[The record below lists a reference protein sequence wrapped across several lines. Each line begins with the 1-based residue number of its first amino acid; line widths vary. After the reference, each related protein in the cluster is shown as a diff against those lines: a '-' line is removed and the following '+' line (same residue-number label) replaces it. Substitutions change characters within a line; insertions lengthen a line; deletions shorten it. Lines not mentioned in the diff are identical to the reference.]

1 MDWLYILS
9 NQMVFIIL
17 TVAVFELALY
27 VFLYKMTSTNTHQL
41 CDSLRNMLRGI
52 KEPPEQ
58 DRSRVIHDEI
68 VALLDCAES
77 LRKSSVEDFKR
88 LLANVRNQDARK
100 VDLKSYQIEI
110 WGNVANAIVQAFPL
124 LGIFGT
130 ILAIGQSLQ
139 GSAGDV
145 SVVMKAFTNAV
156 DTTILGLVFAVAYM
170 IVDAFFQA
178 KAGRL
183 KTELAKYRDVTKHYQ
198 SQQLPEPIVE

>member
-1 MDWLYILS
+1 MNWLYILS
-9 NQMVFIIL
+9 DQMVAIIL
-17 TVAVFELALY
+17 AVAVFETAL
-27 VFLYKMTSTNTHQL
+27 FIILYRMASSNTNQL

-52 KEPPEQ
+52 KDPPEQ
-58 DRSRVIHDEI
+58 DRSRIIHDEI

-77 LRKSSVEDFKR
+77 LRKTSVEDFKH
-88 LLANVRNQDARK
+88 LLSNIRNQDARK
-100 VDLKSYQIEI
+100 IDLKSYRIDS

-139 GSAGDV
+139 GSEGDV
-145 SVVMKAFTNAV
+145 SVIMIAFTNAV
-156 DTTILGLVFAVAYM
+156 NTTILGLVFAVIYM

-183 KTELAKYRDVTKHYQ
+183 KNELNKYRDVIKHYQ
-198 SQQLPEPIVE
+198 HEAEQVK

>member
-1 MDWLYILS
+1 MNWLYILS
-9 NQMVFIIL
+9 DQMVAIIL
-17 TVAVFELALY
+17 AVAVFETGLFIILY
-27 VFLYKMTSTNTHQL
+27 RMASSNTHQL

-52 KEPPEQ
+52 KDPPEQ
-58 DRSRVIHDEI
+58 DRSRIIHDEI

-77 LRKSSVEDFKR
+77 LRKTSVEDFKR
-88 LLANVRNQDARK
+88 LLSNVRSQDARK
-100 VDLKSYQIEI
+100 IDLKSYRIES

-139 GSAGDV
+139 GSEGDV
-145 SVVMKAFTNAV
+145 SVIMVAFTNAV
-156 DTTILGLVFAVAYM
+156 NTTILGLVFAIIYM

-183 KTELAKYRDVTKHYQ
+183 KNELNKYRDVIKHYQ
-198 SQQLPEPIVE
+198 HEAEQVK

>member
-1 MDWLYILS
+1 MNWLYILS
-9 NQMVFIIL
+9 DQMVSIIL
-17 TVAVFELALY
+17 AVAVFETALY
-27 VFLYKMTSTNTHQL
+27 IVLYRMTSGNTHQL

-52 KEPPEQ
+52 KDPPEQ
-58 DRSRVIHDEI
+58 DRSRIIHDEI

-77 LRKSSVEDFKR
+77 LRKTSVEDFKR
-88 LLANVRNQDARK
+88 LLSNIRSQDARK
-100 VDLKSYQIEI
+100 IDLKSYRIDS

-139 GSAGDV
+139 GSEGDV
-145 SVVMKAFTNAV
+145 SVIMAAFTNAV
-156 DTTILGLVFAVAYM
+156 NTTILGLVFAVIYM

-183 KTELAKYRDVTKHYQ
+183 KNELNKYRDVIKHYQ
-198 SQQLPEPIVE
+198 HEAEQVK

>member
-1 MDWLYILS
+1 MNWLYILS
-9 NQMVFIIL
+9 DQMVAIILAVAIFETGLFIIL
-17 TVAVFELALY
+17 YRMA
-27 VFLYKMTSTNTHQL
+27 SSNTHQL

-52 KEPPEQ
+52 KDPPEQ
-58 DRSRVIHDEI
+58 DRSRIIHDEI

-77 LRKSSVEDFKR
+77 LRKTSVEDFKR
-88 LLANVRNQDARK
+88 LLSNVRSQDARK
-100 VDLKSYQIEI
+100 IDLKSYRIES

-139 GSAGDV
+139 GSEGDV
-145 SVVMKAFTNAV
+145 SVIMVAFTNAV
-156 DTTILGLVFAVAYM
+156 NTTILGLVFAIIYM

-183 KTELAKYRDVTKHYQ
+183 KNELNKYRDVIKHYQ
-198 SQQLPEPIVE
+198 HEAEQVK

>member
-1 MDWLYILS
+1 MNWLYILS
-9 NQMVFIIL
+9 DQMVAIIL
-17 TVAVFELALY
+17 AVAVFETGLFIILY
-27 VFLYKMTSTNTHQL
+27 RMASSNTHQL

-52 KEPPEQ
+52 KDPPEQ
-58 DRSRVIHDEI
+58 DRSRIIHDEI

-77 LRKSSVEDFKR
+77 LRKTSVEDFKR
-88 LLANVRNQDARK
+88 LLSNVRSQDARK
-100 VDLKSYQIEI
+100 IDLKSYRIES

-139 GSAGDV
+139 GSEGDV
-145 SVVMKAFTNAV
+145 SVIMVAFTNAV
-156 DTTILGLVFAVAYM
+156 NTTILGLVFAVIYM

-183 KTELAKYRDVTKHYQ
+183 KNELNKYRDVIKHYQ
-198 SQQLPEPIVE
+198 HEAEQVK